1 MSTCTEWSAP
11 PSAIEQPSVL
21 PEPAPARLLCAPPGT
36 GKTYAVI
43 RSLVEDGTRAIYA
56 APTHE
61 LCREVTI
68 RMQAAGLKV
77 HYWRPGPTPE
87 DGCPYLDLV
96 EFYRGFGYHI
106 RKGPCLHCPKKT
118 RCTYRAVF
126 TSSANWKAQVLVL
139 TGWHLQR
146 EDFWTLRATADRNLV
161 ILDEDATQML
171 ASPTELRFDSLARFV
186 AGLQAIR
193 EQCGDPFRKEERSDV
208 EAWLIRKLIKPAG
221 GDDAGLALTDLLRRA
236 CMDLM
241 TLCPRY
247 PDGRWLPEPPFG
259 SWLTAYDRTLLEND
273 DLFASQ
279 LAMAYE
285 AIKYRVELPNL
296 FARLRDLLLHTRPAG
311 APLATPGP
319 LPSHGSQSAFGS
331 QPTPGSQAAEVPL
344 PLYVSRGAVRWTSVS
359 RIPPER
365 RLVLLDATAEPSV
378 VGGVLARPVEA
389 LTIPPVRQEARIYQV
404 MDRLLTRSGTRQDIA
419 DDDGFILTFL
429 REAAAKHQKD
439 RLLVVTFLEHEEK
452 LRDFLAGIHSDATV
466 VHYGALRGL
475 DAFGD
480 YGAGVII
487 GRPMPNEARLGLLA
501 VSAFG
506 TAALSPELLPP
517 ELEWTQVRYPL
528 HDTVW
533 QVRCQRYANPLW
545 EAVWRHVVSG
555 EIIQAVGRLRPLT
568 NPGTVYILTSEPVP
582 EQLRIEGV
590 YAGELFPSMA
600 LVNRRDDFQKH
611 VREYASAWQS
621 LKSEGHS
628 PTNKAVCERIG
639 MKAPNGL
646 RYKKIALDYL
656 NDPNMP

>member
-11 PSAIEQPSVL
+11 PSATEQPSTL
-21 PEPAPARLLCAPPGT
+21 SAPAPARLLCAPPGT

-43 RSLVEDGTRAIYA
+43 RALVEDGTRAIYA

-106 RKGPCLHCPKKT
+106 RKGPCLHCPKKA
-118 RCTYRAVF
+118 RCAYRTVF
-126 TSSANWKAQVLVL
+126 TSSDNWKAQVLVL

-146 EDFWTLRATADRNLV
+146 EDFWGLRATEDRNLV

-171 ASPTELRFDSLARFV
+171 ASPAEIRFDSLARFV

-193 EQCGDPFRKEERSDV
+193 EQCGDPFQKEDRSDV
-208 EAWLIRKLIKPAG
+208 EAWLIRKLIKPAD
-221 GDDAGLALTDLLRRA
+221 GDEANLALTDLLRRA

-241 TLCPRY
+241 ALCPRY

-259 SWLTAYDRTLLEND
+259 SWLSAYDRSLLEND

-279 LAMAYE
+279 LAMTYE
-285 AIKYRVELPNL
+285 AIKYRVEIPNL
-296 FARLRDLLLHTRPAG
+296 FARLRDLLLHTRP
-311 APLATPGP
+311 T
-319 LPSHGSQSAFGS
+319 HGSQPPHGADATGAS
-331 QPTPGSQAAEVPL
+331 L
-344 PLYVSRGAVRWTSVS
+344 PLYVSRGAVRWTAIS
-359 RIPPER
+359 RVPAER
-365 RLVLLDATAEPSV
+365 KLVLLDATAEPSV
-378 VGGVLARPVEA
+378 VGGVLGRPVEA

-404 MDRLLTRSGTRQDIA
+404 MDRLLTRSGARQDIA
-419 DDDGFILTFL
+419 DDDGFVLTFL
-429 REAAAKHQKD
+429 REAAAKHHNE

-452 LRDFLAGIHSDATV
+452 LRDFLAGIHPDATV

-517 ELEWTQVRYPL
+517 ELEWTQVQYPL

-533 QVRCQRYANPLW
+533 QVRCQRYAASRW
-545 EAVWRHVVSG
+545 EGVWRHVVSG
-555 EIIQAVGRLRPLT
+555 EILQAAGRLRPLT

-611 VREYASAWQS
+611 VRDYAEAWQAI
-621 LKSEGHS
+621 KSAGQK
-628 PTNKAVCERIG
+628 PTNHAVCARIG
-639 MKAPNGL
+639 MKPQNGR
-646 RYKKIALDYL
+646 RYKRLAMDNLGESDAVSSSSDL
-656 NDPNMP
+656 N